1 MKSKIFMH
9 ITVLLLLIIYFSVL
23 SCRSTT
29 DNVEGEGQTTVKIN
43 LLGITEAMD
52 TPLKQAA
59 ASRTEGIPTAYV
71 TEIPY
76 NKDYNIVATITP
88 EISSVKTNA
97 QAQASVNPSAWT
109 TTPQTP
115 STNPIGP
122 NVKYLVMVFD
132 ENGNRIT
139 AQEKIYD
146 SSNQSDT
153 ANQMILNAGKDYTFV
168 AISYNTATAPTFNT
182 AVTNLSDV
190 TNTVSVVSLLD
201 YLYFN
206 SGPLN
211 IIFGQQNYINITFKH
226 INSRVILSVDATAEM
241 GRITAIAANIAGT
254 GSVNLA
260 ANGTTTSGTATSYNK
275 SFTFPTLN
283 AQAVTSS
290 SVLVS
295 SAGNAHVINITSVST
310 NGSPARTDV
319 PAINVPVGTFQK
331 GVSYKV
337 NLSFQAT
344 GISIGGLIW
353 ARGNLAYDWV
363 NKIYY
368 NRYYPQETGSN
379 YRDTDYWN
387 FGSTETPLV
396 PKKIING
403 WTDANTAPINQ
414 ITLPIQDPCK
424 LVAGGKWRMP
434 TVSDFA
440 NLGVFKVHNGGDTS
454 GANDGL
460 SATTFAGG
468 TAQPNGNI
476 TGNNFPYVY
485 FDGTNEMGGTSVRLR
500 FYAAGRYF
508 GNFTTAQAAAGY
520 QNGDNAVWTASNA
533 QYMASDAM
541 PYLTGADANV
551 RAMVPSIVNG
561 DSSGGNKTFVTRRG
575 QPLDGANWS
584 ADDRVPIRCV
594 KNP

>member
-1 MKSKIFMH
+1 MSVFM
-9 ITVLLLLIIYFSVL
+9 LLAIL
-23 SCRSTT
+23 SCRGTT
-29 DNVEGEGQTTVKIN
+29 GNTEEEGQAVVKIN
-43 LLGITEAMD
+43 LAGIIQASD
-52 TPLKQAA
+52 TSV
-59 ASRTEGIPTAYV
+59 SRSRMVSEVYAI
-71 TEIPY
+71 EIPY
-76 NKDYNIVATITP
+76 NKDFNLVATITP
-88 EISSVKTNA
+88 EIPAAKINTRTSA
-97 QAQASVNPSAWT
+97 NPSALT
-109 TTPQTP
+109 ITPQLPT
-115 STNPIGP
+115 TNPIGP

-190 TNTVSVVSLLD
+190 TNTVSVVSSLD

-226 INSRVILSVDATAEM
+226 INSRVILSVDATGEM

-379 YRDTDYWN
+379 YRNTDYWN
-387 FGSTETPLV
+387 FGSTETRLV